1 MLQFVDLVRC
11 RIRTLLKTKLSI
23 GEGTFPEGRGM
34 SLIK

>member
-1 MLQFVDLVRC
+1 MLQFADLVRC

-23 GEGTFPEGRGM
+23 GEATFQKERGM